1 VGLSLISAVLKR
13 SVWIPRIKYTLYPN
27 LFVILVAGSAKCR
40 KSVALGIGK
49 DILYHL
55 KEPPVIF
62 AQKITTEALIET
74 LEESKKEECCH
85 GLILASELSVFLG
98 GDAIKNGI
106 IPVLT
111 DLYDSQR
118 DWEYHTRGRGREHLH
133 NVTLGMLAASTKDWI
148 KTSIPIEAI
157 GGGFTSRVIF
167 VFEDAPSHLA
177 LFPDDQAEDNEIKK
191 ILISDL
197 EEISKLKGEIVF
209 STAAK
214 KMSWEWYETE
224 AANIRDDKVDG
235 YYGRKHDT
243 MFKVASLLSI
253 SDGDSLLIE
262 PRHIQN
268 ALSLLEK
275 SEKHLEGII
284 ASVTAT
290 SFGGNTDKIFHI
302 IKKFG
307 QLRHMDLLKKC
318 WRYTTAE
325 ELSEIM
331 RTLTESGEIECFM
344 DKNNAKWYK
353 RGK

>member
-1 VGLSLISAVLKR
+1 
-13 SVWIPRIKYTLYPN
+13 
-27 LFVILVAGSAKCR
+27 
-40 KSVALGIGK
+40 
-49 DILYHL
+49 
-55 KEPPVIF
+55 
-62 AQKITTEALIET
+62 
-74 LEESKKEECCH
+74 
-85 GLILASELSVFLG
+85 
-98 GDAIKNGI
+98 
-106 IPVLT
+106 
-111 DLYDSQR
+111 
-118 DWEYHTRGRGREHLH
+118 
-133 NVTLGMLAASTKDWI
+133 
-148 KTSIPIEAI
+148 
-157 GGGFTSRVIF
+157 
-167 VFEDAPSHLA
+167 
-177 LFPDDQAEDNEIKK
+177 
-191 ILISDL
+191 
-197 EEISKLKGEIVF
+197 
-209 STAAK
+209 
-214 KMSWEWYETE
+214 
-224 AANIRDDKVDG
+224 
-235 YYGRKHDT
+235 